1 MLKSED
7 MSRMTISG
15 HKNDLNSLSDLLD
28 KHQLVHLVDYNN
40 EDEGFK
46 IGTSLSYGS
55 KTSEILVKLRSV
67 LKLLEVSPNPP
78 ENLKLSSDIEKE
90 IENLDSIASQ
100 AHDLKDKQR
109 DCDRKI
115 DDLAKLEKGDFDIS
129 EPKENCPIEESHDVI
144 LVPCIGLDSN
154 GNRIGYGH
162 GFYDKYLGKNDSVK
176 IALTYSKQ
184 IVKTIPTSE
193 YDVKMDWIVTES
205 DIIKTS

>member
-115 DDLAKLEKGDFDIS
+115 DDLANSLDQ
-129 EPKENCPIEESHDVI
+129 IEMFS
-144 LVPCIGLDSN
+144 GLDL
-154 GNRIGYGH
+154 
-162 GFYDKYLGKNDSVK
+162 DMKYLSG
-176 IALTYSKQ
+176 
-184 IVKTIPTSE
+184 
-193 YDVKMDWIVTES
+193 YDLSLIH
-205 DIIKTS
+205 I